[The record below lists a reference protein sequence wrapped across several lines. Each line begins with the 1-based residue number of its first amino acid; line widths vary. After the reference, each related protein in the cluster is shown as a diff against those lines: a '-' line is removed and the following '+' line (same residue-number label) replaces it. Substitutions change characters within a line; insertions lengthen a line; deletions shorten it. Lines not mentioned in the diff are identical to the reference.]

1 VRSIELRP
9 EEFPLVIKLKLGKET
24 KEYVLIKTRQD
35 KLLLNKPTE
44 VSLVP
49 KK

>member
-1 VRSIELRP
+1 MKTIELKP
-9 EEFPLVIKLKLGKET
+9 EQFPLVIRLKLSNGT

-44 VSLVP
+44 GSLIP
-49 KK
+49 TK